1 MVKIYVAEE
10 DIRIVTPHETLI
22 QSSNGNIDNT
32 MCEVLKKHTDSNVE
46 IISWSNRYKMI
57 QKNPRNEVEEEISKI
72 LNARGVLH
80 RKFTDDEWNEMK
92 EQIKERVF
100 RDAISKQE
108 KKADANKA
116 KSRNPFD

>member
-22 QSSNGNIDNT
+22 QSSNGNIDNA

-108 KKADANKA
+108 KKSDANKA

>member
-10 DIRIVTPHETLI
+10 DIRIVTPHETLT
-22 QSSNGNIDNT
+22 QVGNGNIDKA

-46 IISWSNRYKMI
+46 IITWSNRYKMI

-80 RKFTDDEWNEMK
+80 RKFTEDEWEKMK

-100 RDAISKQE
+100 KDAISKQE
-108 KKADANKA
+108 KKTAKTT